1 MGGIGPVPKDERARL
16 RDSPK
21 RDVVKSDGKVG
32 GFDLPDDVLPPIK
45 IDGKVQLTPDGE
57 IMREEWNL
65 ATVRWWNNWRESPQ
79 GIRMA
84 TMVDWDYLLDTALL
98 HHQMWQSGGK
108 NSDRAAE
115 IRLRAATFG
124 ATPADRARLKFEIE
138 IPNGEDFEVG
148 NAGNVTSMD
157 DERKKRLAD
166 GGF

>member
-1 MGGIGPVPKDERARL
+1 MAGVGPVPKDERSRL

-21 RDVVKSDGKVG
+21 REVVKSDGKIG

-45 IDGKVQLTPDGE
+45 IDGAVQFTPDGD
-57 IMREEWNL
+57 IMREEWNMQ
-65 ATVRWWNNWRESPQ
+65 TVRWWNNWRESPQ

-98 HHQMWQSGGK
+98 HHQMWESGGK
-108 NSDRAAE
+108 NAERAAE

-138 IPNGEDFEVG
+138 VPQEFEAG
-148 NAGNVTSMD
+148 AHTGNVSSMS
-157 DERKKRLAD
+157 DERRKRLAA
-166 GGF
+166 GGD

>member
-1 MGGIGPVPKDERARL
+1 MAGVGPVPKNERSRL

-21 RDVVKSDGKVG
+21 REVVKSDGKVG
-32 GFDLPDDVLPPIK
+32 GFDLPEDVLPPIK
-45 IDGKVQLTPDGE
+45 IEGEVQLTPDGE

-65 ATVRWWNNWRESPQ
+65 QTVRWWNNFRESPQ

-84 TMVDWDYLLDTALL
+84 TLVDWDYLLDTALL

-115 IRLRAATFG
+115 IRLRVATFG

-138 IPNGEDFEVG
+138 VPDEFDAGSHT
-148 NAGNVTSMD
+148 GNVSSMS
-157 DERKKRLAD
+157 DERRKRLAA
-166 GGF
+166 GGE